1 MIKIG
6 IIGGTGCGG
15 FSLEHV
21 TQIKD
26 RETLTPAST
35 NTIWG
40 EPSDNLTTGT
50 LHGVPVVLLGRH
62 GPGHKFSPTNV
73 PYKANIQALKDQGCT
88 HVIATTACGSLNED
102 MAPGDI
108 VLPDQFI
115 DWTTKRSSTFF
126 DAADPPDNS
135 LAGENASFSRVT
147 HLPMADPFCLKT
159 NRVLAECCRDLKH
172 VLKHHESGTM
182 ITIEGPRFSTR
193 AESKMFK
200 LLGGDLINMT
210 TSPEAPLAKEAGLLY
225 ATVAAVTD
233 YDSWRTEGEEV
244 TVEAVLKIA
253 KENQNKVFKLISKA
267 IQKIAAEKW
276 EETVEKLSEEI
287 KNSQI

>member
-21 TQIKD
+21 TQIQD
-26 RETLTPAST
+26 RQTLKTI
-35 NTIWG
+35 TIWG

-108 VLPDQFI
+108 VLLNQFI

-126 DAADPPDNS
+126 DAAAPPNDS
-135 LAGENASFSRVT
+135 LTAGENESFSRVT
-147 HLPMADPFCLKT
+147 HLPMADPFCHKM

-172 VLKHHESGTM
+172 VLKHHENGTM

-225 ATVAAVTD
+225 ATVASVTD

-253 KENQNKVFKLISKA
+253 KENQNKVFELISKA
-267 IQKIAAEKW
+267 VQKIAAEKW
-276 EETVEKLSEEI
+276 DDAVGRLREEI
-287 KNSQI
+287 TNSQL